1 MNEFDLTIPSFQTFY
16 ASKEE
21 SNCPLMPEIVRTGKK
36 FKDLDVLKNITGASI
51 SLKYGKRVLMNAK
64 NSDIR
69 EIKRADLL
77 EIVDYDPI
85 KKVLLIMGP
94 KEPRIESSIHW
105 LIHHARDK
113 VNAVIQINDGT
124 IAEKL
129 SKKLP
134 TTEKEYPIG
143 TLELAKEVLR
153 VLRQSKKLVIKNQ
166 GLLFVGDSIEDAEK
180 NVLETFEE
188 FK

>member
-16 ASKEE
+16 VSKEE
-21 SNCPLMPEIVRTGKK
+21 SNCPLMPKIVRTGKK
-36 FKDLDVLKNITGASI
+36 FKDLDVLKDIIGASI

-77 EIVDYDPI
+77 EIVDYDPV
-85 KKVLLIMGP
+85 KKVLLAIGP
-94 KEPRIESSIHW
+94 REPRVESSVHW
-105 LIHHARDK
+105 LIHHARDE
-113 VNAVIQINDGT
+113 VNAVIQINDET

-134 TTEKEYPIG
+134 TTEKEYPVG
-143 TLELAKEVLR
+143 TLELAKEVLK
-153 VLRQSKKLVIKNQ
+153 VLRTSNKLVIKNQ
-166 GLLFVGDSIEDAEK
+166 GLLFIGNNIEDAEK
-180 NVLETFEE
+180 NALEAFEE
-188 FK
+188 LK